1 MTEKYHYLQIL
12 QNVNIIDRK
21 IRISISTGEY
31 NSTGMEGAGADI
43 IVLTNEKLD
52 SVIRH
57 GAKWISDVGL
67 FVADEVHLLG
77 DRERGPTL
85 EMTIT
90 KIRKMYPRAQILALS
105 ATIEILKRLQSG

>member
-1 MTEKYHYLQIL
+1 MVPNGFL
-12 QNVNIIDRK
+12 
-21 IRISISTGEY
+21 
-31 NSTGMEGAGADI
+31 
-43 IVLTNEKLD
+43 
-52 SVIRH
+52 
-57 GAKWISDVGL
+57 DVGL

-105 ATIEILKRLQSG
+105 ATIANSQEIAKWLGCKLIQSDWRPTKLIEGVYGHGSVRME